1 MSLVIS
7 GITWILS
14 YRCNLNCAHCFFDV
28 QGDLRILGHELA
40 REALVSLEQT
50 VPLAWQHVSG
60 GEPLLFEAELHRLLE
75 VIQEHGSKTVG
86 IATNGFWGDSEQ
98 RAQETVS
105 QLKRRGV
112 NGLCLSADDYH
123 QSELPV
129 NHVRAAAEQ
138 IAAQGLKQH
147 SFVVCCQQEGDS
159 PSFTEEDFAL
169 PLAPVLVRKIGR
181 GAAVDVFDDTAQA
194 GNIPAAPCRNL
205 CCCLGET
212 TPFDPQMVWIDPYG
226 NVMICYGLII
236 GNLYERSLGEI
247 LRDYSVNQ
255 SPLLKVLAEQ
265 GPVGLYRLA
274 VSKGWQPE
282 GGFADECSLCWQARY
297 FLRKPLSERLGPEVL
312 GSERL
317 GLEILGPDE
326 CYPDEGSRQKNGVS
340 LGGER
345 TPL

>member
-1 MSLVIS
+1 MPLVIS

-28 QGDLRILGHELA
+28 QGDLRLLDHELA
-40 REALVSLEQT
+40 REALASLEQAE
-50 VPLAWQHVSG
+50 PLAWQHVSG

-86 IATNGFWGDSEQ
+86 LATNGFWGDSEQ
-98 RAQETVS
+98 RAQQTVS

-123 QSELPV
+123 QSKLPV
-129 NHVRAAAEQ
+129 NHVRTAAEQ
-138 IAAQGLKQH
+138 VAAQGLKKH
-147 SFVVCCQQEGDS
+147 SFVVCCQQEGGSS
-159 PSFTEEDFAL
+159 PFTEKDFAL
-169 PLAPVLVRKIGR
+169 PIANILVRKIGR
-181 GAAVDVFDDTAQA
+181 GAAVDGPDETALP
-194 GNIPAAPCRNL
+194 GNIPDEPCRNL

-212 TPFDPQMVWIDPYG
+212 GPFDPQMVWIDPYG

-265 GPVGLYRLA
+265 GPIGLYRLA
-274 VSKGWQPE
+274 VTEGWQPE
-282 GGFADECSLCWQARY
+282 KGFADECALCWQARY
-297 FLRKPLSERLGPEVL
+297 FLRKSLFERL

-317 GLEILGPDE
+317 GLEILGPGE
-326 CYPDEGSRQKNGVS
+326 CYPEEGSGQKNGVS
-340 LGGER
+340 SGGER

>member
-1 MSLVIS
+1 VSLVIS

-28 QGDLRILGHELA
+28 QGDLRILDHELA

-123 QSELPV
+123 QSGLSID
-129 NHVRAAAEQ
+129 HVRTAAEQ
-138 IAAQGLKQH
+138 VAAQGLNKH
-147 SFVVCCQQEGDS
+147 SFVVCCQQEGSS
-159 PSFTEEDFAL
+159 PSFTGKDFAL

-326 CYPDEGSRQKNGVS
+326 CYPEEGSRQKNGVS